1 MASLSG
7 RMALLRFKLAIV
19 APQGAFQSMTFRVSV
34 THTNKVLGH
43 QVRIPLQL
51 RLALSQIACVSAQPR
66 SHTPTAD
73 SFHGCR
79 YWRP

>member
-34 THTNKVLGH
+34 THTNQVLGH

-51 RLALSQIACVSAQPR
+51 RLAFADCLRLRPAPFA
-66 SHTPTAD
+66 HTY
-73 SFHGCR
+73 R
-79 YWRP
+79 